1 MGLISI
7 ILWAVTIVGY
17 VVWNLWQRMSKLEQ
31 IAEKQAKFIE
41 ETKNAV
47 SNVTYMF
54 DKIDEENIFRANDY
68 VGQMWLE
75 LKQLNEALKQYKQ

>member
-1 MGLISI
+1 MGLIAI
-7 ILWAVTIVGY
+7 ILWVVTVLGFIF
-17 VVWNLWQRMSKLEQ
+17 WNLWQRNIKLED
-31 IAEKQAKFIE
+31 IATKQAKVID

-47 SNVTYMF
+47 NTVTVMF

-75 LKQLNEALKQYKQ
+75 LKALNEQLKNYK